1 MNKAIILII
10 ILGGVLL
17 CSGLASATPGKA
29 GSIIPLQLNNYQM
42 QTSGLVITPSW
53 RPAYIKWYLID
64 PQGNIKYMVQNDLEN
79 VKQVGSGF
87 NSATWSITENS
98 GTMKIPA
105 FAGKGDW
112 TVKGK
117 IYDINKA
124 FIIQWS
130 NKAEFVSQTITVGD
144 YSFLENLMAPP
155 YYFYLNLGG
164 NPLTGELE
172 FSFAFPD
179 LIYIIAG
186 IIIFILII
194 INVMAFRNRRKTN
207 A

>member
-1 MNKAIILII
+1 MNKGIFILVCIGT
-10 ILGGVLL
+10 LLL

-29 GSIIPLQLNNYQM
+29 GSMAPLQLNGYQM
-42 QTSGLVITPSW
+42 QTSGLIITPSW

-64 PQGNIKYMVQNDLEN
+64 PSGNVKYMVQSDLEN
-79 VKQVGSGF
+79 VQQVGSGF

-98 GTMKIPA
+98 GTIKIPA
-105 FAGKGDW
+105 FAEKGAW
-112 TVKGK
+112 KIKGK
-117 IYDINKA
+117 IFDVNKV

-130 NKAEFVSQTITVGD
+130 NKAEFISQTIEVGD
-144 YSFLENLMAPP
+144 YSVLDNLMAPP
-155 YYFYLNLGG
+155 LYFYLNLGG

-179 LIYIIAG
+179 LIYIVAG
-186 IIIFILII
+186 IIIFILIF
-194 INVMAFRNRRKTN
+194 INIMAFRQRRKTH